1 MITLEISPDATED
14 FFAYRCHLYGD
25 LYEIAAN
32 TDGIEQNLNK
42 GDSDWVLA
50 NPKAP
55 PGFYY
60 KQLNEEGSEIMLDI
74 MGELFGAKKARADGQ
89 MSRDESTPTC
99 SSRQRRTGSPM
110 LRSRTKSTSSG
121 QSRTTRQR
129 RLPGYCRARQWL
141 QDLISGSV
149 RATIDHRTALT
160 SRGPVHDC

>member
-55 PGFYY
+55 PGYYY

-74 MGELFGAKKARADGQ
+74 MGGSALKVTTSADVRRVGTDLPRLARAD
-89 MSRDESTPTC
+89 STELA
-99 SSRQRRTGSPM
+99 RSPVA
-110 LRSRTKSTSSG
+110 
-121 QSRTTRQR
+121 
-129 RLPGYCRARQWL
+129 P
-141 QDLISGSV
+141 
-149 RATIDHRTALT
+149 
-160 SRGPVHDC
+160 